1 MIPVF
6 SHGLLKLTVLGKLKL
21 CDIAAR
27 SKVKKTNHLKGVI
40 NIKHGNILLSL
51 TSKQNTL

>member
-27 SKVKKTNHLKGVI
+27 SKVKKTNHLKRCHQYKTWEYIIVLDI
-40 NIKHGNILLSL
+40 
-51 TSKQNTL
+51 